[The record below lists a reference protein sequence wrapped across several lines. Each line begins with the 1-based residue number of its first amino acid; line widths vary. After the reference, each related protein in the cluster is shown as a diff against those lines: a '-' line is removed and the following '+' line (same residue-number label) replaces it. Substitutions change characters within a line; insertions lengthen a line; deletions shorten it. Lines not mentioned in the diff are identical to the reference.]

1 LVRDSIAIIILP
13 LLAIGSEQLEKIS
26 RLPLAKPVFINAEN
40 AKEDI
45 LNGQYT
51 HILVSPEILV
61 GKVPMC
67 PAKPFFFGT
76 VSNGY

>member
-1 LVRDSIAIIILP
+1 MLCGQRKSLYGVDW
-13 LLAIGSEQLEKIS
+13 LAIGSEQLEKIS
-26 RLPLAKPVFINAEN
+26 RLPLAKPVFINAES

-45 LNGQYT
+45 LNGKNT

-67 PAKPFFFGT
+67 PTKP
-76 VSNGY
+76 